1 MKGLDGDHA
10 MPRYEFRCESCGKG
24 FEMTLTLTERANAE
38 VNCPNCGSEKVIPQ
52 LTVFTA
58 RTSRKPLDEAQTKA
72 LAAGVERAVA
82 ALPPKEAQVIRRRF
96 GVSWRPRP

>member
-10 MPRYEFRCESCGKG
+10 MPRYEFRCGCGKG

-38 VNCPNCGSEKVIPQ
+38 VNCPKLRKREGHPSAHGLP
-52 LTVFTA
+52 
-58 RTSRKPLDEAQTKA
+58 SGKPLDEAQTKA